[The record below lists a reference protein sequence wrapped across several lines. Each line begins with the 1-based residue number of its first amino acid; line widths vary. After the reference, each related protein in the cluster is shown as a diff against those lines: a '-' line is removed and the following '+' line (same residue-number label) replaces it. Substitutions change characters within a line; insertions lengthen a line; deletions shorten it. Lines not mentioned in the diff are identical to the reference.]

1 MGETMATS
9 DAPEQSPF
17 AVSRVGDVAQVT
29 FAGGKSTNSMS
40 RRRMRELSRILRDLD
55 SDDAVNSI
63 VLYGGPER
71 SFASGGDFN
80 EVIEFTGGSEVDDWI
95 DDIADLFVSCL
106 GVNKPLVAAIDGY
119 AIGLGLE
126 IALTADFRIASDK
139 AKLRMPE
146 FPLGTACNFGG
157 YMLERVVGRS
167 VMQRM
172 LMTGDFW
179 DAATAEHDGLLHR
192 VTPEADLEAEALAH
206 AARFAGY
213 NPAAFRSTKA
223 FLNREYVN
231 GIRQLKEEAKAS
243 HRAGFA
249 SGRPQEI
256 MATVIGRG

>member
-1 MGETMATS
+1 MELNTDDTVN
-9 DAPEQSPF
+9 
-17 AVSRVGDVAQVT
+17 AV
-29 FAGGKSTNSMS
+29 
-40 RRRMRELSRILRDLD
+40 L
-55 SDDAVNSI
+55 
-63 VLYGGPER
+63 LYGGTGR

-95 DDIADLFVSCL
+95 DDIADLFVACL
-106 GVNKPLVAAIDGY
+106 SVEKPLVAAIDGY

-126 IALTADFRIASDK
+126 IALTADFRIASET

-146 FPLGTACNFGG
+146 FALGTACNFGG

-172 LMTGDFW
+172 LMTCEFW
-179 DAATAEHDGLLHR
+179 DTATAERDGLLHR
-192 VTPEADLEAEALAH
+192 VVPRSELESDAVAYTAQF
-206 AARFAGY
+206 ARY
-213 NPAAFRSTKA
+213 NPAAFRSTKV
-223 FLNREYVN
+223 FLNRDYIA
-231 GIRQLKEEAKAS
+231 GIRRLKEEAKAS